1 MAIGQPEKTIML
13 IFVYNKMRK
22 SITLSDFLR
31 TQGRG
36 NEKTNYNTL
45 INKGMIYT
53 LTAIAV
59 LLVLLFLFW
68 KKGIQL
74 IAEHKATK
82 DLERRLFPNG
92 EEQKQKVL
100 EIMGNITS
108 DRFSES
114 LMMDYFL
121 KIKGLQIINMN
132 DPVDFWTKKYLMTPT
147 KMRLNYFEQVKFY
160 ETFLNY
166 PDDLKKIIIQADD
179 ESPDEEVDS
188 PIIFSEDSLSK
199 KFA

>member
-1 MAIGQPEKTIML
+1 
-13 IFVYNKMRK
+13 
-22 SITLSDFLR
+22 
-31 TQGRG
+31 
-36 NEKTNYNTL
+36 
-45 INKGMIYT
+45 MIYV
-53 LTAIAV
+53 LTALAV
-59 LLVLLFLFW
+59 LLVFLFWFW

-82 DLERRLFPNG
+82 DLERHLFPNG

-100 EIMGNITS
+100 ETMGKITNS
-108 DRFSES
+108 RFPES

-132 DPVDFWTKKYLMTPT
+132 DPVDFWTRKYLMTPT

-166 PDDLKKIIIQADD
+166 PDDIKKIIIPQGK
-179 ESPDEEVDS
+179 ETIE
-188 PIIFSEDSLSK
+188 EDSEVSEFFNEEALSK